1 MGFYGIDISNTD
13 NKTTSYTS
21 ALSSQR
27 SSSPYYTNVFDE
39 ANKNLF
45 SQNNEDKDLLELLL
59 EQIEILNALSKM
71 PMGYGAMGYGAIKI
85 DSKKLES
92 KYSPLIEKYAQKYG
106 VRADVAKA
114 MTRVESGFNP
124 NATSK
129 CGAMGLMQLMPET
142 AKSMGVKN
150 PYDPE
155 QNIEG
160 GIKYLSKLL
169 KRYDGDYRKAVAA
182 YNGGAGRVDK
192 YGVDFCAETSN
203 YHRKVLGYP

>member
-1 MGFYGIDISNTD
+1 MGFYGIDISNTE

-27 SSSPYYTNVFDE
+27 SYSPYYTNIFDE
-39 ANKNLF
+39 VNKSLF
-45 SQNNEDKDLLELLL
+45 SQNNEEKDLLELLL

-71 PMGYGAMGYGAIKI
+71 PMSYGATGYGAIKI
-85 DSKKLES
+85 DTKKLES
-92 KYSPLIEKYAQKYG
+92 KYSPLIEKYAQKYD
-106 VRADVAKA
+106 VNADVAKA

-129 CGAMGLMQLMPET
+129 CGAMGLMQLMPDT

-169 KRYDGDYRKAVAA
+169 KRYGGDYRRAVAA
-182 YNGGAGRVDK
+182 YNGGMGNIERK
-192 YGVDFCAETSN
+192 GIDFCTETSK
-203 YHRKVLGYP
+203 YHRKVLGNG